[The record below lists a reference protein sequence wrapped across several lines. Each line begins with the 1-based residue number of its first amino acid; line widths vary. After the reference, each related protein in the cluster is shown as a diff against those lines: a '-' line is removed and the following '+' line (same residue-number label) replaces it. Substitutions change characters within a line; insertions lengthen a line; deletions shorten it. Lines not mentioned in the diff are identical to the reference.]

1 MKAATRKFHADPR
14 TVCQIGRPLVTARA
28 LIAVALQRAPYL
40 RLRPSNLDLN
50 MKNIRTIA
58 VIGGIVLIGLWLM
71 SFYNGT
77 IGLNEDVKKQWSN
90 VENAYQLRADKT
102 KNLVEIVKGAADFG
116 KETLTQV
123 VEARAKATSTTINA
137 GDLSPEK
144 IQQFQ
149 QAQDQF
155 SSALSRLLVTVERYP
170 ELKAVKGFQD
180 FQTQYEGMENRIG
193 VERRK
198 FNDVAREYNNRIKR
212 FPGNL
217 IAGMFG
223 FTEKGYF
230 EAQEGT
236 ENAPDISFK

>member
-1 MKAATRKFHADPR
+1 MRKFLGLF
-14 TVCQIGRPLVTARA
+14 IFL
-28 LIAVALQRAPYL
+28 
-40 RLRPSNLDLN
+40 
-50 MKNIRTIA
+50 
-58 VIGGIVLIGLWLM
+58 GIVAILLM
-71 SFYNGT
+71 WGVGFYNGT
-77 IGLNEDVKKQWSN
+77 VGLNEDVNKQWSN

-102 KNLVEIVKGAADFG
+102 KNLVEIVKGAADFER
-116 KETLTQV
+116 ETLTEV
-123 VEARAKATSTTINA
+123 IEARAKATTVNINP

-144 IQQFQ
+144 IQAFQ

-180 FQTQYEGMENRIG
+180 FQAQYEGMENRIG

-198 FNDVAREYNNRIKR
+198 FNDVARDYNTRIKR

-217 IAGMFG
+217 LAGMFG
-223 FTEKGYF
+223 FSEKGYF

>member
-1 MKAATRKFHADPR
+1 
-14 TVCQIGRPLVTARA
+14 
-28 LIAVALQRAPYL
+28 
-40 RLRPSNLDLN
+40 
-50 MKNIRTIA
+50 MKNIRLFA
-58 VIGGIVLIGLWLM
+58 VLGVILLIGLWAM
-71 SFYNGT
+71 SFYNAT
-77 IGLNEDVKKQWSN
+77 IGINEDVNKQWSN

-102 KNLVEIVKGAADFG
+102 KNLVEIVKGAANFEQ
-116 KETLTQV
+116 ETLAQV
-123 VEARAKATSTTINA
+123 VEARAKATSTTIDA
-137 GDLSPEK
+137 GDLGPEK

-149 QAQDQF
+149 QAQEQF
-155 SSALSRLLVTVERYP
+155 SGALSRLLVTIERYP

-198 FNDVAREYNNRIKR
+198 FNDVARTYNTRIKR

-217 IAGMFG
+217 LAGVFG

-230 EAQEGT
+230 EAQAGT

>member
-1 MKAATRKFHADPR
+1 MRKNLGLI
-14 TVCQIGRPLVTARA
+14 IGLGALA
-28 LIAVALQRAPYL
+28 LIA
-40 RLRPSNLDLN
+40 
-50 MKNIRTIA
+50 
-58 VIGGIVLIGLWLM
+58 LWAM
-71 SFYNGT
+71 NFYNGS
-77 IGLNEDVKKQWSN
+77 IGLNEDVAKQWSN

-102 KNLVEIVKGAADFG
+102 KNLVEIVKGAADFE

-123 VEARAKATSTTINA
+123 VEARAKATSVNITP

-144 IQQFQ
+144 IKAFQ
-149 QAQDQF
+149 EAQDQF
-155 SSALSRLLVTVERYP
+155 SGALSRLMVTVERYP

-193 VERRK
+193 VERK
-198 FNDVAREYNNRIKR
+198 KYNDVARDFNTRIKR

-217 IAGMFG
+217 LAGMFG
-223 FTEKGYF
+223 FSEKGYF

>member
-1 MKAATRKFHADPR
+1 MTDPGSKFHADPA
-14 TVCQIGRPLVTARA
+14 TVCQIGRPLVTAHA
-28 LIAVALQRAPYL
+28 LITMTHRCGDYL
-40 RLRPSNLDLN
+40 RIRSSNHHQN
-50 MKNIRTIA
+50 MKNIRAIA
-58 VIGGIVLIGLWLM
+58 IIGGLVLIGLWLM

-102 KNLVEIVKGAADFG
+102 KNLVEIVKGAADFE

-193 VERRK
+193 VERRN
-198 FNDVAREYNNRIKR
+198 FNDVARNYNARIKR

-217 IAGMFG
+217 LAGMFG

>member
-1 MKAATRKFHADPR
+1 MKNL
-14 TVCQIGRPLVTARA
+14 PLIITLGV
-28 LIAVALQRAPYL
+28 VALL
-40 RLRPSNLDLN
+40 
-50 MKNIRTIA
+50 
-58 VIGGIVLIGLWLM
+58 VFWGIG
-71 SFYNGT
+71 FYNGT
-77 IGLNEDVKKQWSN
+77 IGLDEDVKKQWSN

-102 KNLVEIVKGAADFG
+102 KNLVEIVKGAANFEQ
-116 KETLTQV
+116 ETLTQV
-123 VEARAKATSTTINA
+123 IEARSKATSTTIDA

-144 IQQFQ
+144 IQAFQ

-198 FNDVAREYNNRIKR
+198 YNEVARDFNSRIKR

-217 IAGMFG
+217 LAGMFG
-223 FTEKGYF
+223 FSEKGYF
-230 EAQEGT
+230 EASEGS
-236 ENAPDISFK
+236 EQAPDISFE

>member
-1 MKAATRKFHADPR
+1 MSKNIGKF
-14 TVCQIGRPLVTARA
+14 VGIGAVV
-28 LIAVALQRAPYL
+28 LIA
-40 RLRPSNLDLN
+40 
-50 MKNIRTIA
+50 
-58 VIGGIVLIGLWLM
+58 LWAM

-77 IGLNEDVKKQWSN
+77 VGLNEDVTKQWSN

-102 KNLVEIVKGAADFG
+102 KNLVEIVKGAADFE

-123 VEARAKATSTTINA
+123 VEARAKATSVNITP

-144 IQQFQ
+144 IKAFQ
-149 QAQDQF
+149 EAQDQF
-155 SSALSRLLVTVERYP
+155 SGALSRLMVTVERYP
-170 ELKAVKGFQD
+170 ELKAVKGLQD

-198 FNDVAREYNNRIKR
+198 YNDVARDFNTRIKR

-217 IAGMFG
+217 LAGF
-223 FTEKGYF
+223 FNFDAKGYF

>member
-1 MKAATRKFHADPR
+1 MSNKSGLI
-14 TVCQIGRPLVTARA
+14 IGLVAIA
-28 LIAVALQRAPYL
+28 LIGFWAM
-40 RLRPSNLDLN
+40 N
-50 MKNIRTIA
+50 
-58 VIGGIVLIGLWLM
+58 
-71 SFYNGT
+71 FYNGS
-77 IGLNEDVKKQWSN
+77 IGLNEDVTKQWSN

-102 KNLVEIVKGAADFG
+102 KNLVEIVKGAADFE
-116 KETLTQV
+116 KETLTEV
-123 VEARAKATSTTINA
+123 IEARAKATSVNINA
-137 GDLSPEK
+137 NDLTPEK

-149 QAQDQF
+149 AAQDQF
-155 SSALSRLLVTVERYP
+155 SGALSRLMVTVERYP

-180 FQTQYEGMENRIG
+180 FQVQYEGMENRIG
-193 VERRK
+193 VERK
-198 FNDVAREYNNRIKR
+198 KYNDVARDFNTRVKR